1 MVFVLHG
8 LDDFTVFKS
17 GTRTLERIESIG
29 SAVSERKHK
38 SKFLKNESKCLLPK
52 IVSVL
57 TLRTIR
63 QFVSLRTGEGSH
75 LRTWL
80 RTLNLLFRIR
90 QTSTFLEVSGWKRL
104 IAPSPNLSNWT
115 AKNSVFWKNCGFLTD
130 FYLSLNFNLNFAW
143 FGGLLEYFHTTC
155 RRSKRKFLELTWTN
169 SSLVEWLKVA
179 ASYSFPEELHIN
191 IQRKYWWL
199 KKWYTALQHL
209 VSFPKSNS
217 KCSST

>member
-1 MVFVLHG
+1 MGFLFSYYFFKMQSCPWSLSFTG
-8 LDDFTVFKS
+8 LMISLFSNLEPGLLNESNQSALLYLS
-17 GTRTLERIESIG
+17 GSTNQS
-29 SAVSERKHK
+29 SW
-38 SKFLKNESKCLLPK
+38 KNESKCLLPK

-115 AKNSVFWKNCGFLTD
+115 AKNSVFWKKNWI
-130 FYLSLNFNLNFAW
+130 FY
-143 FGGLLEYFHTTC
+143 GLL
-155 RRSKRKFLELTWTN
+155 S
-169 SSLVEWLKVA
+169 
-179 ASYSFPEELHIN
+179 
-191 IQRKYWWL
+191 
-199 KKWYTALQHL
+199 
-209 VSFPKSNS
+209 
-217 KCSST
+217 